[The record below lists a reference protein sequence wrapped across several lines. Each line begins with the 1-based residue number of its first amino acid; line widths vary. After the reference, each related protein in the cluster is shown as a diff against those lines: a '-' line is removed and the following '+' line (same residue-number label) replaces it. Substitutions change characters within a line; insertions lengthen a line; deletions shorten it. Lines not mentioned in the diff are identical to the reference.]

1 MNGGSHQLSPWMA
14 VVVVPILLF
23 IMAPLIVPLLMSIS
37 DTPYITFPPEGFTL
51 RWYGK
56 VLASEEAR
64 RAFFFSLGLAALV
77 TVLSLAIG
85 TPCALALVRHRFV
98 GRGVLLALVLS
109 PLVVP
114 LLVIGVALLQ
124 FFSSMGSRATFF
136 HLTVAHTVICLPYVV
151 RTVSASL
158 QVADRNLERA
168 AMVLGADP
176 WTAFRRVTWHQIKPG
191 VLAGAIFAFI
201 VSFDDYPVSMWLS
214 DALHFP
220 LPLYLYV
227 AIERFFDPSIAAI
240 SSLMIIF
247 ALLLVFVTEK
257 LLGINIKRLAG

>member
-1 MNGGSHQLSPWMA
+1 MSRNVGLGLA
-14 VVVVPILLF
+14 VVPILAFLV
-23 IMAPLIVPLLMSIS
+23 APLIVPLLMSIS
-37 DTPYITFPPEGFTL
+37 DTPYIVFPPEGFTL

-64 RAFFFSLGLAALV
+64 TAFFFSLWLGLIVTALA
-77 TVLSLAIG
+77 LAIG
-85 TPCALALVRHRFV
+85 TPCAMALVRHRFP
-98 GRGVLLALVLS
+98 GRGLILALVLS

-124 FFSSMGSRATFF
+124 FFSAMGSRATFL
-136 HLTVAHTVICLPYVV
+136 HLVVSHTVICLPYVV

-158 QVADRNLERA
+158 VVADRNLEEA

-176 WTAFRRVTWHQIKPG
+176 WTAFRRVTWYQIRPG
-191 VLAGAIFAFI
+191 LLAGAIFAFI
-201 VSFDDYPVSMWLS
+201 VSFDDYPVSMWLA

-240 SSLMIIF
+240 SSLMILF

-257 LLGINIKRLAG
+257 VLGINIKRIAG